1 MLSHGIGFT
10 SEELERSRRYHR
22 PRRIVLLVDLA
33 LGLAVLAALTQLDL
47 PLAWWAAAALQPMAV
62 GAVLHAV
69 RLPTAWWRYR
79 YDLRWG
85 LSTQSVRD
93 WWLDVLKELAV
104 STVLLAAGLWPLFA
118 LAHWFPHGWA
128 WPAAAGAA
136 VLVFVLGFLA
146 PVVLE
151 PVFNRFGP
159 LEDAELS
166 RRLHAVAERAG
177 VPVREILVADAS
189 RRTNRSNAYVS
200 GIGRTRRVVLWDT
213 LLRTPAEEI
222 AVVLAHEL
230 GHRARRHVAI
240 LTGIAM
246 TGAAVFVAV
255 VRLVRPH
262 PAPRDTAFLLLLG
275 LLLQLASAPGLSAVS
290 RAFER
295 VADRFSLAVTGD
307 RAAYR
312 SLHHGLA
319 VANLGDLEPP
329 KWLYYWFSSHPTAPE
344 RLEDT

>member
-1 MLSHGIGFT
+1 VLSNGIGFT

-22 PRRIVLLVDLA
+22 PRRLALVADLA
-33 LGLAVLAALTQLDL
+33 LGLAVLAVLTRLDL
-47 PLAWWAAAALQPMAV
+47 PLRWAVAAAVQPVVV
-62 GAVLHAV
+62 GVVLHAA

-85 LSTQSVRD
+85 LSTQPVRG

-104 STVLLAAGLWPLFA
+104 SVVLLAAGLWPLFA
-118 LAHWFPHGWA
+118 LAHWFPNEWI
-128 WPAAAGAA
+128 WPAMIGAA
-136 VLVFVLGFLA
+136 ALVFVLGFLA
-146 PVVLE
+146 PIVLE
-151 PVFNRFGP
+151 PVFNRFRP
-159 LEDAELS
+159 LEDAELA
-166 RRLHAVAERAG
+166 RRLHAVAAQAG

-213 LLRTPAEEI
+213 LLRTPADEI

-240 LTGIAM
+240 LTAIAM
-246 TGAAVFVAV
+246 AGAAVFIAL

-262 PAPRDTAFLLLLG
+262 PVPRDTALLLLLG
-275 LLLQLASAPGLSAVS
+275 LLLQLGSAPALSALS

-312 SLHHGLA
+312 SLHHRLA
-319 VANLGDLEPP
+319 VANLSELEPP

-344 RLEDT
+344 RLQDA